1 MMCSRSLYGSNGW
14 IGSGNVWP
22 ASEQFPETPVG
33 IQVFGSKPWFCKK
46 KIIRFGSLDVP
57 VKEEL
62 ASNGSGEPPR
72 PKAVPAPAAM
82 PWSIVR
88 RLSIREFLWIGLKLC
103 VEIS

>member
-1 MMCSRSLYGSNGW
+1 
-14 IGSGNVWP
+14 
-22 ASEQFPETPVG
+22 
-33 IQVFGSKPWFCKK
+33 
-46 KIIRFGSLDVP
+46 RFGSLDAP

-88 RLSIREFLWIGLKLC
+88 LFSMNELP
-103 VEIS
+103 